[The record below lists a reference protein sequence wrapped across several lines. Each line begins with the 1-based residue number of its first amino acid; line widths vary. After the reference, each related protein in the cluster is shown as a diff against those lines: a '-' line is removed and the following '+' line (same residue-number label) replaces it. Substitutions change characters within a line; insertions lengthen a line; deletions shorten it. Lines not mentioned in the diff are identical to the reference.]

1 MPKVAGIKIK
11 SKPPRVRNP
20 LFADEKYTGPEPAWD
35 TERALKMDDAEF
47 DHHLRRSFRYYN
59 YFYNQ
64 KDVKKYVVEWVKAS
78 GKFDRDRIRDFE
90 RSSDRWLSMTAC
102 GLVMAHRQGMPLK
115 DAHVAFLVKTVE
127 QCINEGDVE
136 PTRTQPVKVE
146 KLEGEVY
153 KPTIQDRLNEK
164 TAELIGDIEG
174 VYDDVVKNQKITFK
188 PYDFLTANK
197 VPQSQLNKYDT
208 VFQARRAELEL
219 AQSKSDAQL
228 TEGYRHYRA
237 ADYRRIVAWI
247 DELLAAVEQYRDVKK
262 ATKKAKIR
270 KAPSKE
276 KQVSK
281 LKYAREDKVLK
292 IVSINP
298 ADIIGAAELWT
309 YNIKTRK
316 LGKYVAASYQTLGIK
331 GTTIINFDT
340 DRSVA
345 KTLRKPEEQLKEFA
359 KTGKVQ
365 LRTFLKDI
373 RAVEVK
379 LNGRVS
385 TDILLLKVA

>member
-59 YFYNQ
+59 YFYTQ

-208 VFQARRAELEL
+208 VFQARLAELEL